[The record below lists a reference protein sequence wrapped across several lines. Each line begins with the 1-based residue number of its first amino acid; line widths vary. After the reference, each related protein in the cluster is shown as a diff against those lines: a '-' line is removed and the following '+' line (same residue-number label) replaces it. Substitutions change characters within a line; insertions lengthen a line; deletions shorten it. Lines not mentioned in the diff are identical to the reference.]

1 MLDFNNIDIENIAR
15 NWFTDFND
23 LISSNQSLEH
33 ALNIFHEDSHWR
45 DLVSLTG
52 DIITFSEIKSFYN
65 DLIKFSHISQAKDFK
80 IDQNR
85 TPPRE
90 VMRAGENVIEIIF
103 SFKVSKG
110 LGEGVLRLR
119 PSSEEPKK
127 FKCWSIST
135 SLRDIEIKNTKEK
148 ISSVRD
154 FKAPN
159 WLDIRNFES
168 SYSDRDPTV
177 LVVGCGQAGL
187 SIASRLKQ
195 LNIDTLVI
203 DKHERI
209 GDNWRKRYHSLT
221 LHNQTQVN
229 HLPYMPFPKTWPTY
243 IPKDKLAG
251 WFEYYVE
258 SLELNVWKNTEFV
271 SADFLNDEENWN
283 VKVKKS
289 NGDIKYLKPKHIIM
303 AIGVSSI
310 PQMPKIDGIENFHG
324 EKVHSGFFKSGKL
337 YENKNVLVFGTGT
350 SAHDVSQDLYSNG
363 ANVTMVQRSPTM
375 IVNLE
380 PSAQLPYELYQEGPS
395 TEDCDL
401 IAISS
406 PLSVLKKTHQLL
418 TQKSKKI
425 DYELL
430 KKLEEIGLRLDYGED
445 GTGWQFKYLTRGGG
459 YYFNVGASNLM
470 ADKKIKLIQFSDI
483 EKFNNDGIQLNSE
496 NYTFDSFVFA
506 TGYKGQEFMVEK
518 LFGKKVASKVGK
530 IWDFDNKKQEL
541 NNMFV
546 KTNQKG
552 LWFIAGSLA
561 QCRIFS
567 KYLSYQILD
576 ELKN

>member
-1 MLDFNNIDIENIAR
+1 
-15 NWFTDFND
+15 
-23 LISSNQSLEH
+23 
-33 ALNIFHEDSHWR
+33 
-45 DLVSLTG
+45 
-52 DIITFSEIKSFYN
+52 
-65 DLIKFSHISQAKDFK
+65 
-80 IDQNR
+80 
-85 TPPRE
+85 
-90 VMRAGENVIEIIF
+90 
-103 SFKVSKG
+103 
-110 LGEGVLRLR
+110 
-119 PSSEEPKK
+119 
-127 FKCWSIST
+127 
-135 SLRDIEIKNTKEK
+135 
-148 ISSVRD
+148 
-154 FKAPN
+154 
-159 WLDIRNFES
+159 
-168 SYSDRDPTV
+168 
-177 LVVGCGQAGL
+177 
-187 SIASRLKQ
+187 
-195 LNIDTLVI
+195 
-203 DKHERI
+203 
-209 GDNWRKRYHSLT
+209 
-221 LHNQTQVN
+221 
-229 HLPYMPFPKTWPTY
+229 MPFPKTWPTY

-258 SLELNVWKNTEFV
+258 SLELNVWKNTEFI
-271 SADFLNDEENWN
+271 SAEFLDDEENWN

-289 NGDIKYLKPKHIIM
+289 NGDIKQLKPKHIIM

-546 KTNQKG
+546 KTNQK
-552 LWFIAGSLA
+552 LSL
-561 QCRIFS
+561 IH
-567 KYLSYQILD
+567 I
-576 ELKN
+576 